1 MDDHREGRQA
11 ARTHDRSLLLLGA
24 KRNVVLGLDEVERYG
39 VDSFGDEDYVCLYG
53 MRPADWYE
61 KGIRV
66 LGRTAVECTRDV
78 LAEAIAADIAAIAHA
93 APRDPVQ
100 TLILD
105 PFAGS
110 ANTLFWILWHL
121 PTAHALGFEA
131 DPVVFAQTQ
140 RNLALLHSSVE
151 LRHVEYP
158 SGLTDVSLAP
168 GQLLVS
174 FLAPPW
180 GEALS
185 SASGLDLR
193 RTGPPVA
200 QIVDTLVG
208 RFEHAQMLCAIQ
220 IHETVDMQSLDEV
233 STQFDWSR
241 VQMYDGGRPGNNHGV
256 LIGTRGWVP
265 QQMRA
270 QCSSPSFR

>member
-1 MDDHREGRQA
+1 MDDRCVGRQGA
-11 ARTHDRSLLLLGA
+11 ATHDRSLLLLGA
-24 KRNVVLGLDEVERYG
+24 KRNVVLGLGEVRRYG

-53 MRPADWYE
+53 MRPPDWYA

-78 LAEAIAADIAAIAHA
+78 LADAIAADIAVITHA
-93 APRDPVQ
+93 VPWEPLQ
-100 TLILD
+100 TVILD

-110 ANTLFWILWHL
+110 ANTLFWILRHL
-121 PTAHALGFEA
+121 PTARALGFEA

-140 RNLALLHSSVE
+140 ANLALLRSSVE
-151 LRHVEYP
+151 LRHVEYL
-158 SGLTDVSLAP
+158 SGLVDLRIAP

-185 SASGLDLR
+185 STSGLDLR
-193 RTGPPVA
+193 HTSPPVS

-208 RFEHAQMLCAIQ
+208 RFEHARLLCVVQ
-220 IHETVDMQSLDEV
+220 IHESVELQSLDEV

-241 VQMYDGGRPGNNHGV
+241 VQMYDGGRPGSNHGI
-256 LIGTRGWVP
+256 LLGTRGWAP
-265 QQMRA
+265 RRIRA
-270 QCSSPSFR
+270 AIL